1 MVLVWGEAG
10 RALLQSGADTAAQ
23 NLSPAGHRCCLRF
36 WSLFPLKSVVTTR
49 FLFFLPLPV

>member
-23 NLSPAGHRCCLRF
+23 NLSPAGHRCCLRS
-36 WSLFPLKSVVTTR
+36 WSLFPLKSVVTAC